1 MTSIVNDPVR
11 HVRNLHRFEYVR
23 NRPPTY
29 AERALVFL
37 APGGRPQAYLPHQ
50 QPTRGE
56 LVSRNFRTL
65 YEVEMGIQ
73 HMSLEHRLP
82 SDGDAAF
89 FSAET
94 DLTWRVT
101 DPAVIVERHIRDVRA
116 LLEPR
121 LLTRMRRESRR
132 FDIERSAEAEI
143 AVMEALAAEPLAL
156 AQGLE
161 VSCDVR
167 LSLDEEAMRQL
178 SSLRTIDYSKVR
190 TRSEHELT
198 RMRTHNEHEVMEERT
213 SFYATLLAGGEMG
226 RWGAHLAQNPG
237 DIPLAI
243 SAIRD
248 DEREASGNQIR
259 IIEKLLDSGVVED
272 HMVEETARAA
282 LESVKARLVDAG
294 QGRTRKQPIYRE
306 QLERAPLDGDAEWE
320 AAGKPE

>member
-1 MTSIVNDPVR
+1 MSTIINDPVR
-11 HVRNLHRFEYVR
+11 EVRTLHRFEYVR

-37 APGGRPQAYLPHQ
+37 TSAGQPQTYLPYQ

-56 LVSRNFRTL
+56 LVSKNFRTL

-82 SDGDAAF
+82 SEGDASF
-89 FSAET
+89 FTAET

-101 DPAVIVERHIRDVRA
+101 DPAAIVKRQVRDVRA
-116 LLEPR
+116 LIEPR

-132 FDIERSAEAEI
+132 YAIESSAAAEA
-143 AVMEALAAEPLAL
+143 AVMEALAAEPLA
-156 AQGLE
+156 AAEGLE
-161 VSCDVR
+161 IRCELR
-167 LSLDEEAMRQL
+167 LSLDEEAMSQL
-178 SSLRTIDYSKVR
+178 SSLRTIDYTKTR

-198 RMRTHNEHEVMEERT
+198 RLLTHNEQEVMEERS
-213 SFYATLLAGGEMG
+213 SFYATLLGQGEMG

-282 LESVKARLVDAG
+282 LEGVKARLVDAG
-294 QGRTRKQPIYRE
+294 QGRTRKQPVYRE
-306 QLERAPLDGDAEWE
+306 QLERGQ
-320 AAGKPE
+320 AGQDSVRDSSEERE